1 MIRKIVF
8 SPILL
13 FMILLFIA
21 SCSHTVKEDGIKYKF
36 SINKGDVFFDK
47 KATLDSAFYYYNLA
61 KESCADKQG
70 EDRAYAL
77 LQIATIQQYIGD
89 FYGSEETITEALA
102 NYRGTIYK
110 PYLYNMLAVAYD
122 KQKKFDDA
130 FLYYKKAFESFEDAT
145 GKTLAQNNMGL
156 IYQEKNEH
164 EKAIQV
170 FKPLLEK
177 QNRKIDIALILNN
190 LGYSQFKLNHPDA
203 YDNLLKSLQITDSL
217 KDVIGS
223 IPTNLHLSEF
233 FKDKDKIKSKQYAL
247 NALIAAKQ
255 IHNPDEQ
262 LESLKWLIASSDGL
276 ESKKYAVNFI
286 TLNDSL
292 NLNRNSAKNQFAKI
306 KFDSKKAIEN
316 QLKYKANMQVA
327 VFIAVLIL
335 LTALLRIY
343 YIRKRNR
350 KKLLA
355 SVYETE
361 SRIAKK
367 IHDELANDVY
377 QAMAF
382 TETQNLQKTENRETL
397 MDNLEHIYTKA
408 RNISQTNAEI
418 YTDERYSN
426 FLLDL
431 INSFNS
437 TEVTIIIKNISII
450 DWNKINTES
459 KIAIYRVL
467 QELLV
472 NMKKYSEAN
481 LVMLNFE
488 DRSKLLEVK
497 YSDNGKGVDTTT
509 FSKKGL
515 QNAEN
520 RIRALKG
527 TFTFDQ
533 EVSKGFRVTIQIP
546 K

>member
-1 MIRKIVF
+1 MVHKIVY

-13 FMILLFIA
+13 LSILLFLD
-21 SCSHTVKEDGIKYKF
+21 SCTNSVKEEGIKYKF
-36 SINKGDVFFDK
+36 SVNKGDEFFDK
-47 KATLDSAFYYYNLA
+47 KVYLDSAFYYYDLA
-61 KESCADKQG
+61 KESCTDKHG

-77 LQIATIQQYIGD
+77 LQMATVQQYIGD

-102 NYRGTIYK
+102 NYEATIYK

-122 KQKKFDDA
+122 KQKNFDDA
-130 FLYYKKAFESFEDAT
+130 LQYYKKAYESFEDTT
-145 GKTLAQNNMGL
+145 GKTLAQNNIGL

-164 EKAIQV
+164 EKAIRI
-170 FKPLLEK
+170 FKPLLKK

-203 YDNLLKSLQITDSL
+203 YSNLLQSLQITDSL

-223 IPTNLHLSEF
+223 IPTNIHLSEF
-233 FKDKDKIKSKQYAL
+233 YKDKDKIRSKQYAL
-247 NALIAAKQ
+247 NALIAAKKV
-255 IHNPDEQ
+255 HDPDQQ
-262 LESLKWLIASSDGL
+262 LESMKWLVASCDGL
-276 ESKKYAVNFI
+276 ESKKYAVDFI

-306 KFDSKKAIEN
+306 KYDSKKAIEN
-316 QLKYKANMQVA
+316 QQKYKVNMQFA

-382 TETQNLQKTENRETL
+382 AETQNLQKAENKEAL

-408 RNISQTNAEI
+408 RDISQTNAEI

-437 TEVTIIIKNISII
+437 TEVTIILKNSSTIE
-450 DWNKINTES
+450 WNKINTES
-459 KIAIYRVL
+459 KIALYRVI

-481 LVMLNFE
+481 LVLLNFE
-488 DRSKLLEVK
+488 DTSKFLEIK
-497 YSDNGKGVDTTT
+497 YSDNGKGIDTAK

-520 RIRALKG
+520 RIEALKG
-527 TFTFDQ
+527 TFTFDK